1 MAFKQHLGSRG
12 SKPDR
17 IFWSRKGNFL
27 ALVALKV
34 TSEMSDQLSRCNR
47 AGKAGCEG
55 SCPRP
60 ALPEQ
65 CLLCLIQRRAQT

>member
-1 MAFKQHLGSRG
+1 MNPVTETMAFKQHLGSKG

-47 AGKAGCEG
+47 AGKAGG
-55 SCPRP
+55 MRAP
-60 ALPEQ
+60 AHSLT
-65 CLLCLIQRRAQT
+65 CLNSVYCV